1 MSKQL
6 VEVFKLGTNRY
17 FYTQEINSKIEEL
30 RRKYENNIDF
40 YSFRVLN
47 VTIAGN
53 VGQDA
58 IILYEI

>member
-6 VEVFKLGTNRY
+6 VEVFKLGTQPY
-17 FYTQEINSKIEEL
+17 FYTQEINKKIEEL
-30 RRKYENNIDF
+30 RRKYENSIDF
-40 YSFRVLN
+40 ESFRVLN

-53 VGQDA
+53 VSQDA